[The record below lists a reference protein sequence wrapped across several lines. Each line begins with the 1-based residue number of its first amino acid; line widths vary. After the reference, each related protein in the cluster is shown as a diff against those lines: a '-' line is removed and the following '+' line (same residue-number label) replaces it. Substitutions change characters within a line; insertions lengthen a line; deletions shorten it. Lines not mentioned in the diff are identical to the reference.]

1 MERYSSPTAAPGA
14 ATSKIQSDSSS
25 AAAAATA
32 TATAASKQSIASS
45 EAAPQGDAIA
55 RRYRRVHIY
64 LGNNE

>member
-25 AAAAATA
+25 AAAD
-32 TATAASKQSIASS
+32 ATAASKQSIASS
-45 EAAPQGDAIA
+45 EAAPQGDAIP

>member
-1 MERYSSPTAAPGA
+1 MERYSSPAAAPGA

-25 AAAAATA
+25 SAATA

-45 EAAPQGDAIA
+45 EAAPQGDAIP